1 MLKKG
6 ILDPYVLLPFS
17 QKFISKLLMSVR
29 THDYGLSSE
38 LQLKL
43 TLDPFDDFFSSLQ
56 IFFKKHNLT

>member
-17 QKFISKLLMSVR
+17 QKVISKLLMSVR

-43 TLDPFDDFFSSLQ
+43 TLDPFDDFFSFLQ
-56 IFFKKHNLT
+56 IFFLKNTL

>member
-43 TLDPFDDFFSSLQ
+43 TLDPLNDFLSFLQ
-56 IFFKKHNLT
+56 IFF